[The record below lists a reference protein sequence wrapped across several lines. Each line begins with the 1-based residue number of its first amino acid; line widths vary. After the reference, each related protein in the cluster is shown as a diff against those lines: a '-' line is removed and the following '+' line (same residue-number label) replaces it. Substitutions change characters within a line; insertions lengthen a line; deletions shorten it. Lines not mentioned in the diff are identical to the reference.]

1 MKGRGQAIVMANGP
15 FCLDAKDGDIEEG
28 TQIIVIGRTSL
39 SRLGMFCNLDCKS

>member
-28 TQIIVIGRTSL
+28 TQIIIWHRENKPKQTWNVL
-39 SRLGMFCNLDCKS
+39 